1 MGVGGLI
8 ERKGPLLAL
17 QILHQ
22 LSGLGVKAKLTWAGS
37 GPLLEQ
43 CREQAAALGVDA
55 TFLGQVPAEQIPQL
69 ISDSDMF
76 LVPTSGET
84 FFLGAAEA
92 IAAGRPVVTGSYGG
106 HTDFLDP
113 AVCALV
119 SGRDPLVW
127 AQALEQLAARTAA
140 YCAQQV
146 AATLPDAFTAPRW
159 LSVTCRF
166 TKTLLRRVNPL
177 NQGKYRIWTLSTRLF
192 WRVNEQGNFRFPLAL
207 VSAGHF

>member
-22 LSGLGVKAKLTWAGS
+22 LSGLGLKAKLTWAGS

-127 AQALEQLAARTAA
+127 AQALEQLAQRTAT
-140 YCAQQV
+140 CGAQEV
-146 AATLPDAFTAPRW
+146 AATLPKAFTAPQVAKRY
-159 LSVTCRF
+159 VQVYQDTIAAR
-166 TKTLLRRVNPL
+166 
-177 NQGKYRIWTLSTRLF
+177 
-192 WRVNEQGNFRFPLAL
+192 
-207 VSAGHF
+207 